1 LPTKYNHKKILL
13 ETEAFKKLHLLPPG
27 TIVQFKYK
35 GIDIF
40 DKKPIVLVLY
50 SDNKQGFM
58 DGINLHY
65 VSEHVIHKL
74 FAKLQASKMLGSNI
88 VKDQIKDRKSN
99 IDIDYYRLD
108 LSEHGWHPSL
118 KHNIGTQQRV
128 GKKLYER
135 IIKPIKNVNN
145 AYRTYSFDKIPGG
158 KAQIIYY
165 KWSPAQMERFGN

>member
-1 LPTKYNHKKILL
+1 MPTKYNHKKILL
-13 ETEAFKKLHLLPPG
+13 ETEAFKKLYLLPPG
-27 TIVQFKYK
+27 TIVQFKYT

-65 VSEHVIHKL
+65 VSENIIHKL
-74 FAKLQASKMLGSNI
+74 FATLQASKMLGSNI

-108 LSEHGWHPSL
+108 LSPSWTSQ
-118 KHNIGTQQRV
+118 HV
-128 GKKLYER
+128 F
-135 IIKPIKNVNN
+135 KNV
-145 AYRTYSFDKIPGG
+145 RVQKPSMIEELGTY
-158 KAQIIYY
+158 
-165 KWSPAQMERFGN
+165 